1 MATMAISEAR
11 AQLASAIE
19 TALSEA
25 VVLERHGRPQAV
37 LISVERYRELLAAH
51 EDQVD
56 LAEAAAAL
64 AEPGQALPWE
74 DVKAD
79 LGW

>member
-37 LISVERYRELLAAH
+37 LISVERYRELLAAY

-64 AEPGQALPWE
+64 AEPGRALPWE
-74 DVKAD
+74 DVRAD